1 MERIKVAISIKD
13 NDGKHRNIH
22 TFFDETDSED
32 LKDEFLNNIIKV
44 IREARIKNRE
54 LLKQNND

>member
-13 NDGKHRNIH
+13 NDGKSRSIN
-22 TFFDETDSED
+22 TYFDSNDSED

-44 IREARIKNRE
+44 IREARVRNRE
-54 LLKQNND
+54 LLKQK

>member
-1 MERIKVAISIKD
+1 MAISIKD

-44 IREARIKNRE
+44 IREARVKNRE
-54 LLKQNND
+54 LLKQKYNE

>member
-13 NDGKHRNIH
+13 NDGKSRNIN
-22 TFFDETDSED
+22 TFFDANDSED

-44 IREARIKNRE
+44 IREAKVKNKE
-54 LLKQNND
+54 LLKQK

>member
-1 MERIKVAISIKD
+1 MAISIKD

-22 TFFDETDSED
+22 TFFDADDSED

-44 IREARIKNRE
+44 IREARVKNRE
-54 LLKQNND
+54 LLKQK

>member
-13 NDGKHRNIH
+13 NDGKSRSIH
-22 TFFDETDSED
+22 TYFDKDDSED

-54 LLKQNND
+54 LLKEK